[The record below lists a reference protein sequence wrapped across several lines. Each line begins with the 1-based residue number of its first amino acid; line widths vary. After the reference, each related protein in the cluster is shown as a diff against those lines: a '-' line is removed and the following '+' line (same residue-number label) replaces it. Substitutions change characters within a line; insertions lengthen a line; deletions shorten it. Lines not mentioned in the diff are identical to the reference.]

1 MCVKMQGNINKGVP
15 DNGEW
20 LALLTQGIAFAQL
33 LGDAG
38 WVKGVNVLVGASL

>member
-38 WVKGVNVLVGASL
+38 QDGSKVLMYW